1 MPTKIYHPNH
11 GFVLSGDDVE
21 IKRLVDAGGVIV
33 KKNKDIEPK
42 IEEVEEPEN
51 TLPMA
56 TSSELI
62 SAKANVTK
70 PATQHKVNKRWR

>member
-42 IEEVEEPEN
+42 IEEVEEPK
-51 TLPMA
+51 P
-56 TSSELI
+56 
-62 SAKANVTK
+62 K